1 MFRFAA
7 SEMLSALGLVP
18 MMVLVLWW
26 ARVRTR
32 RDLARFGDRP
42 LLARLTASIS
52 PRGRAAKAV
61 LLVVTV
67 TLTVTALA
75 RPQFGSRVETV
86 RREGQDI
93 IVALDL
99 SASMAAEDIAPNR
112 LDRAKFAIA
121 DLNRPIGRRP
131 GGAGGLCRRGVRAKP
146 SDARL
151 RCRHALPER
160 DGHRHDLCAGHQ
172 PRTGDSTSHWTHSQ
186 RPTGITACWSSS
198 PTAKTTKDEVEAAL
212 DRAVEEE
219 VQIYAVGIG
228 STEGVPIPDVD
239 ADGQTQGFK
248 RDADGSVVT
257 TRLDEA
263 TLQRLA
269 SRTDGAYYHAS
280 PGGTELAVLAE
291 ELSAA
296 DGQQFDVEQVTI
308 FDEQYQLFLGLALL
322 LLVVEA
328 LVPERRRV
336 DVAWTGRFK

>member
-121 DLNRPIGRRP
+121 DLI
-131 GGAGGLCRRGVRAKP
+131 
-146 SDARL
+146 ARL
-151 RCRHALPER
+151 EGDRVGLVAFAGEAFVQSPLTLDYGAATLFLNAMDTGMISVQGTNLGQAIDVALDAFAETDRHHRVLVIIT
-160 DGHRHDLCAGHQ
+160 DGEDHEG
-172 PRTGDSTSHWTHSQ
+172 
-186 RPTGITACWSSS
+186 
-198 PTAKTTKDEVEAAL
+198 EVEAAL